1 MRETY
6 FRTMLDPDL
15 EIGVGVVGGG
25 GSSRPDPE
33 IRGAQSPKNY
43 FRPFRPQFGIKIRGG
58 GTGSPG
64 PSPRNVLR
72 TLFSHPHKKILNLT
86 SGGLVHVVL
95 TNQCRFLRNC
105 PPTPPLS
112 QHFSLSEK

>member
-15 EIGVGVVGGG
+15 EIGVGGVGGG

-58 GTGSPG
+58 GGLG
-64 PSPRNVLR
+64 P
-72 TLFSHPHKKILNLT
+72 
-86 SGGLVHVVL
+86 
-95 TNQCRFLRNC
+95 QA
-105 PPTPPLS
+105 PPLEMS
-112 QHFSLSEK
+112 